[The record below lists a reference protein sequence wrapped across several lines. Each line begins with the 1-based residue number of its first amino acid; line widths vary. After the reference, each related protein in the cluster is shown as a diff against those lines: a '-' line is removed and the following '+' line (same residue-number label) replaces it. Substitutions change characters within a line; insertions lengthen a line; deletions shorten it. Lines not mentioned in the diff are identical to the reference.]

1 MEHLV
6 REQLVG
12 APLDE
17 AFAFYGEP
25 HNLERITPR
34 WLHFEILEAPAALDE
49 GALLRYRLRL
59 FGVRINWLTRIDAWE
74 PPHRFVDRQLSGP
87 YRRWVHTHE
96 LETVEGGTL
105 IRDRVEYAVPLAPL
119 TRRPVARALRAIF
132 DYRAR
137 ATAAALTAGNPRSG
151 Y

>member
-96 LETVEGGTL
+96 LEAVAGGTL
-105 IRDRVEYAVPLAPL
+105 IRDRVEYDVPVAALARL
-119 TRRPVARALRAIF
+119 PVARMLRAIF
-132 DYRAR
+132 DHRAR
-137 ATAAALTAGNPRSG
+137 VTETALTAGTPRLG
-151 Y
+151 